1 MKRTQLK
8 RKTPLRPVNPER
20 RAKRKAKQFGPQANL
35 CRRLPCAACGR
46 LGPSDP
52 AHVISRGA
60 GGGDRGNVIPLCK
73 NDLKTLHEGCH
84 QAQHQRGWG
93 ALYRA
98 RLVPPRAI
106 WEVETRSVLTAP
118 VLAHVLAWAQGYA
131 QGLAV
136 AAYGEEGK

>member
-8 RKTPLRPVNPER
+8 RKTPLRKVNPKR
-20 RAKRKAKQFGPQANL
+20 RAKRKAEQFAAQAEL

-46 LGPSDP
+46 PGPSDP

-73 NDLKTLHEGCH
+73 SDPRTGYVGCH
-84 QAQHQRGWG
+84 EEQHRKGWG
-93 ALYRA
+93 GLFWADMVPDPHGPF
-98 RLVPPRAI
+98 VPPGD
-106 WEVETRSVLTAP
+106 P
-118 VLAHVLAWAQGYA
+118 VCGDIVLAWAKGYA

-136 AAYGEEGK
+136 AAYGEGK

>member
-8 RKTPLRPVNPER
+8 RKTPLRQINPER
-20 RAKRKAKQFGPQANL
+20 RAKRKAEQFGPQAKL

-73 NDLKTLHEGCH
+73 SDPRTGYVGCH
-84 QAQHQRGWG
+84 DDQHRGGWG
-93 ALYRA
+93 AVIPAAALGDGFDRA
-98 RLVPPRAI
+98 RLHF
-106 WEVETRSVLTAP
+106 
-118 VLAHVLAWAQGYA
+118 HVLAWAQGYA

-136 AAYGEEGK
+136 AAYGEGK

>member
-20 RAKRKAKQFGPQANL
+20 RAKRKAEQFGPQAKL

-46 LGPSDP
+46 PGPSDP

-84 QAQHQRGWG
+84 QVQHQRGWG
-93 ALYRA
+93 ALFGA
-98 RLVPPRAI
+98 DLVPYPH
-106 WEVETRSVLTAP
+106 WLSVWSP
-118 VLAHVLAWAQGYA
+118 GEHVLAWAKGYA
-131 QGLAV
+131 QGLAA
-136 AAYGEEGK
+136 AAYGEGK